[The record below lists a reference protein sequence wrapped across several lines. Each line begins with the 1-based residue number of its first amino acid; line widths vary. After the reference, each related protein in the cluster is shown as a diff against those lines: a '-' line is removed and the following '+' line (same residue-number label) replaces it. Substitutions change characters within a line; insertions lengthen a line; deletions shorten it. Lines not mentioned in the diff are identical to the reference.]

1 MDLKTAIT
9 SYQFGERAKSEL
21 IICSQLAMALSGFP
35 EPEREGGKRMLVMM
49 MEIVRSETEFAEK
62 STGRG
67 EFRKAVGL
75 TNEAIGNVES
85 MNLGNAS
92 LKLGEA
98 ISAVTTA
105 AQEAWTVLEKHELL

>member
-1 MDLKTAIT
+1 MDLRTAIT

-35 EPEREGGKRMLVMM
+35 ETEREGGKRMLVMM

-62 STGRG
+62 ATGRG

-75 TNEAIGNVES
+75 TNEAISNVES

-105 AQEAWTVLEKHELL
+105 AQEAWIVLEKHELL